1 MIFMVRSPSR
11 ACDGRDLGSE
21 LELDDNYPIST
32 DE

>member
-1 MIFMVRSPSR
+1 MIFMVRSPSL
-11 ACDGRDLGSE
+11 CHGRDLGSE